1 MKSGLN
7 INSYHIHMPNNHFR
21 NYAIHLQKLDYLNWA
36 NSDCKTHSRN
46 KIPTFIFL
54 KKEKEKRYQ
63 HLSVSLSE
71 EVGYPP
77 INLAHIPFLNIKN
90 HYN

>member
-63 HLSVSLSE
+63 HLSVSLSLSLRRL
-71 EVGYPP
+71 GTLQL
-77 INLAHIPFLNIKN
+77 I
-90 HYN
+90 